1 MKRSLE
7 SPHRL
12 GPSTQTARTT
22 KCRHHVATR
31 ADKAEARTATKADWT
46 LAPQVEKLTSEGRSG
61 RRCARRRP
69 SLSAMRKV
77 GRR

>member
-22 KCRHHVATR
+22 KRRHHVTTR
-31 ADKAEARTATKADWT
+31 ADKAEARTAARADWT

-61 RRCARRRP
+61 GRNGDWP
-69 SLSAMRKV
+69 TSAYETAP
-77 GRR
+77 